1 MKTKKSLFFVEDDLS
16 LGAVLKSYLEICNF
30 SVTWMDDGKRAFNA
44 FREGTF
50 DLCLLD
56 VMLPHVDGF
65 SIGRDIRAFDPSI
78 PIIYLTAKSLKED
91 IITGYRTG
99 ADDYIIKPFDTDV
112 LLYKIAVVLKR
123 SDKSVRIED
132 QRIQLGNYQFDP
144 ELRELK
150 INGELQ
156 LLSPKESALLKLLC
170 DHKNSLLAREIALK
184 RIWGDDGYFT
194 TRSMDVFITRL
205 RKYLKNDPSI
215 EIRNIHSSGFILTQT
230 EVSCTD

>member
-1 MKTKKSLFFVEDDLS
+1 MNPRKSLFFVEDDLS
-16 LGAVLKSYLEICNF
+16 FGAVLKSYLEICNF
-30 SVTWMDDGKRAFNA
+30 SVTWMDDGKYAFSA

-65 SIGRDIRAFDPSI
+65 SIGREIRSVNPSI

-91 IITGYRTG
+91 IITGYRIG

-123 SDKSVRIED
+123 SEKTLNTED
-132 QRIQLGNYQFDP
+132 LQVQIGQYIFDPKLREINYQGV
-144 ELRELK
+144 K
-150 INGELQ
+150 Q
-156 LLSPKESALLKLLC
+156 LLSPKEAALLKLLC
-170 DHKNSLLAREIALK
+170 EHKNELLSREIALK

-194 TRSMDVFITRL
+194 TRSMDVFVTRL
-205 RKYLKNDPSI
+205 RKYLKDDPSI
-215 EIRNIHSSGFILTQT
+215 EIRNIHGSGFILTSR
-230 EVSCTD
+230 EESE